1 MKRLIVCSLWLAAG
15 VMVAPMEH
23 PAAQNAAPAEQP
35 VLTPKIAEDFL
46 TAAGLQICEI
56 SEVDPMVAQIHHTLK
71 SLSIGVAKDC
81 STYDQTNPT
90 VVNVHQFADQ
100 EARDAMVA
108 AFQDLRFR
116 ALRPYGDVWA
126 VDNFVIVL
134 LGPQRQEVG
143 DLIKAEYR
151 RRHPDAG

>member
-1 MKRLIVCSLWLAAG
+1 MRRLVVCGLCIGVSLMLAPAG
-15 VMVAPMEH
+15 H
-23 PAAQNAAPAEQP
+23 LAAQNAAPAEQP
-35 VLTPKIAEDFL
+35 VLTSKIAEDFL
-46 TAAGLQICEI
+46 TAAGLQTCEI
-56 SEVDPMVAQIHHTLK
+56 SEIDPMVAQIHHTLK

-81 STYDQTNPT
+81 STYDPTNPT
-90 VVNVHQFADQ
+90 VVNVHQFSDQ
-100 EARDAMVA
+100 EGRDAMMA
-108 AFQDLRFR
+108 AFQGLRFR

-151 RRHPDAG
+151 RRHPEAG